1 MLTAFM
7 SRCQLYGHVTAKN
20 QANWG
25 TSMAEGAIKFLD
37 DPATFVSAAELAKV
51 IGADL
56 ETINNWLRRGMI
68 TRARIGGR
76 QLRSR
81 LFSTEDVYKAAFT
94 NELVK
99 LGLAPSSA
107 SGAVNELWER
117 WDKREVEGRKIYAV
131 LVPSDEGW
139 TALLCWQKPAG
150 GPLYK
155 PAKASRSQPSDE
167 CQLPEQAI
175 VVIPIS
181 SLLAHVTKRL
191 MGLLGEVKK
200 A

>member
-1 MLTAFM
+1 MP
-7 SRCQLYGHVTAKN
+7 
-20 QANWG
+20 
-25 TSMAEGAIKFLD
+25 EGAMRFPG
-37 DPATFVSAAELAKV
+37 DPATLVSAAELAKV
-51 IGADL
+51 IGTDL
-56 ETINNWLRRGMI
+56 ETINNWLRRGII

-81 LFSTEDVYKAAFT
+81 LFSTEEVYKAALT

-131 LVPSDEGW
+131 LLPSDAEW
-139 TALLCWQKPAG
+139 TALLCWQKPSG

-155 PAKASRSQPSDE
+155 LAKSSRSQPNDE
-167 CQLPEQAI
+167 FQLPERAF

-181 SLLAHVTKRL
+181 SVLAHVTKRL
-191 MGLLGEVKK
+191 MALLGEVKRH
-200 A
+200 ADF

>member
-1 MLTAFM
+1 M
-7 SRCQLYGHVTAKN
+7 SVYGHVTANN
-20 QANWG
+20 QANRG
-25 TSMAEGAIKFLD
+25 TSMAEGAIEFLKH
-37 DPATFVSAAELAKV
+37 PATFFSAAELAKA
-51 IGADL
+51 IGADF
-56 ETINNWLRRGMI
+56 ETINNWVRRGMI

-81 LFSTEDVYKAAFT
+81 LFSTEDVYKAALT

-117 WDKREVEGRKIYAV
+117 WDKREVEGRKIYGV

-139 TALLCWQKPAG
+139 SAMLCWQPAG

-155 PAKASRSQPSDE
+155 LAKSSRSHTTDE
-167 CQLPEQAI
+167 YQLPERAI

-181 SLLAHVTKRL
+181 SLLADVTKRL
-191 MGLLGEVKK
+191 MELLGEAKE

>member
-1 MLTAFM
+1 
-7 SRCQLYGHVTAKN
+7 
-20 QANWG
+20 
-25 TSMAEGAIKFLD
+25 MAEGAIEFLKH
-37 DPATFVSAAELAKV
+37 PATFFSAAELAEA
-51 IGADL
+51 IGADF
-56 ETINNWLRRGMI
+56 ETINNWVRRGMI

-81 LFSTEDVYKAAFT
+81 LFSTEDVYKAALT

-99 LGLAPSSA
+99 LGLAPSAA

-131 LVPSDEGW
+131 LAPSDEGW

-155 PAKASRSQPSDE
+155 LAKSSRSQPSDE
-167 CQLPEQAI
+167 YQLPERAI

-181 SLLAHVTKRL
+181 SVLAHVTKRL
-191 MGLLGEVKK
+191 MGLLGEVKET
-200 A
+200 

>member
-1 MLTAFM
+1 
-7 SRCQLYGHVTAKN
+7 
-20 QANWG
+20 
-25 TSMAEGAIKFLD
+25 MAEGAIEFLKH
-37 DPATFVSAAELAKV
+37 PATFFSAAELAKA
-51 IGADL
+51 IGADF
-56 ETINNWLRRGMI
+56 ETINNWVRRGMI

-81 LFSTEDVYKAAFT
+81 LFSTEDVYKAALT

-155 PAKASRSQPSDE
+155 FGTTASKSNDE
-167 CQLPEQAI
+167 LQLPERAFAI
-175 VVIPIS
+175 IPIS
-181 SLLAHVTKRL
+181 SVLAHVTKRL
-191 MGLLGEVKK
+191 MGLLGEVQE